1 MYKKDNKI
9 IADFLLASPDNMVR
23 GFTFVLLSI
32 QQPTQGLADKMFEVD
47 QQGLECRHLNYG
59 KTVTKR
65 DGLAYVQA
73 NKKAIFERLTHHVS
87 QGLDDVEN
95 ISNALLF
102 VYNTPNLGMVKSAF
116 VLQLLGFN
124 VSCIDSHNL
133 KRLGWKQSQVSLPK
147 TLKHE
152 SKMRKIRAYVSQTQQ
167 KGTAYWWDSWCHYV
181 AGNIANKKLTTGQQV
196 SKYHIEAILPKA

>member
-47 QQGLECRHLNYG
+47 QQGPECRHLNYG
-59 KTVTKR
+59 LKR
-65 DGLAYVQA
+65 AGFEYVEAHKQ
-73 NKKAIFERLTHHVS
+73 AIFERLTEYVAL
-87 QGLDDVEN
+87 GLDDVEN
-95 ISNALLF
+95 ISNALLY
-102 VYNTPNLGMVKSAF
+102 VYDTPNLGMVKSAF

-196 SKYHIEAILPKA
+196 SNYHIEAILPKA

>member
-32 QQPTQGLADKMFEVD
+32 QQPTQGLADKMVEVD
-47 QQGLECRHLNYG
+47 QQGPECRHLNYG
-59 KTVTKR
+59 LKR
-65 DGLAYVQA
+65 AGFEYVEAHKQ
-73 NKKAIFERLTHHVS
+73 AIFERLTQYVAL
-87 QGLDDVEN
+87 GLDDVEN
-95 ISNALLF
+95 ISKALLY
-102 VYNTPNLGMVKSAF
+102 VYDTPNLGMVKSAF
-116 VLQLLGFN
+116 VLQLLGFD

-196 SKYHIEAILPKA
+196 SNYHIEAILPKA

>member
-47 QQGLECRHLNYG
+47 QQGPECRHLNYG
-59 KTVTKR
+59 LKR
-65 DGLAYVQA
+65 AGFEYVEAHKQ
-73 NKKAIFERLTHHVS
+73 AIFERLTEYVG

-95 ISNALLF
+95 ISKALLY
-102 VYNTPNLGMVKSAF
+102 VYDTPNLGMVKSAF

-167 KGTAYWWDSWCHYV
+167 KGTAYWWNSWCHYV

-196 SKYHIEAILPKA
+196 SNYHIEAILPKA

>member
-9 IADFLLASPDNMVR
+9 IADFLLASPDNLVR

-47 QQGLECRHLNYG
+47 QQGPECRHLNYG
-59 KTVTKR
+59 LKR
-65 DGLAYVQA
+65 AGFEYVEAHKQ
-73 NKKAIFERLTHHVS
+73 AIFERLTQYVAL
-87 QGLDDVEN
+87 GLDDVEN
-95 ISNALLF
+95 ISNALLY
-102 VYNTPNLGMVKSAF
+102 VYATPNLGMVKSAF
-116 VLQLLGFN
+116 VLQLLGFD

-196 SKYHIEAILPKA
+196 SNYHIKAILPKA

>member
-9 IADFLLASPDNMVR
+9 IADFLLASPDHMVR

-73 NKKAIFERLTHHVS
+73 NKRAIFERLTHRYATTFNNTCFS
-87 QGLDDVEN
+87 RIFNRD
-95 ISNALLF
+95 IS
-102 VYNTPNLGMVKSAF
+102 
-116 VLQLLGFN
+116 
-124 VSCIDSHNL
+124 C
-133 KRLGWKQSQVSLPK
+133 
-147 TLKHE
+147 
-152 SKMRKIRAYVSQTQQ
+152 KI
-167 KGTAYWWDSWCHYV
+167 
-181 AGNIANKKLTTGQQV
+181 
-196 SKYHIEAILPKA
+196 

>member
-47 QQGLECRHLNYG
+47 QQGPECRHLNYG
-59 KTVTKR
+59 LKR
-65 DGLAYVQA
+65 AGFEYVEAHKQ
-73 NKKAIFERLTHHVS
+73 AIFERLTQYVS

-95 ISNALLF
+95 ISKALLY
-102 VYNTPNLGMVKSAF
+102 VYDTPNLGMVKSAF
-116 VLQLLGFN
+116 VLQLLGFD

-167 KGTAYWWDSWCHYV
+167 KGTAYWWDS
-181 AGNIANKKLTTGQQV
+181 
-196 SKYHIEAILPKA
+196 

>member
-32 QQPTQGLADKMFEVD
+32 QQPTQGLADKMLEVD
-47 QQGLECRHLNYG
+47 QQGPECRHLNYG
-59 KTVTKR
+59 LKR
-65 DGLAYVQA
+65 AGFEYVEAHKQ
-73 NKKAIFERLTHHVS
+73 AIFERLTEYVG

-95 ISNALLF
+95 ISKALLY
-102 VYNTPNLGMVKSAF
+102 VYDTPNLGMVKSAF

-167 KGTAYWWDSWCHYV
+167 KGTAYWWNSWCHYV

-196 SKYHIEAILPKA
+196 SNYHIEAILPKA

>member
-47 QQGLECRHLNYG
+47 QQGPECRHLNYNL
-59 KTVTKR
+59 KR
-65 DGLAYVQA
+65 AGFEYVEAHKQ
-73 NKKAIFERLTHHVS
+73 AIFERLTQYVAL
-87 QGLDDVEN
+87 GLDDVEN
-95 ISNALLF
+95 ISKALLY
-102 VYNTPNLGMVKSAF
+102 VYDTPNLGMVKSAF
-116 VLQLLGFN
+116 VLQLLGFD

-152 SKMRKIRAYVSQTQQ
+152 SKMRKIRAYVSQT
-167 KGTAYWWDSWCHYV
+167 
-181 AGNIANKKLTTGQQV
+181 
-196 SKYHIEAILPKA
+196 

>member
-32 QQPTQGLADKMFEVD
+32 QQPTQGLADKMLEVD
-47 QQGLECRHLNYG
+47 QQGPECRHLNYG
-59 KTVTKR
+59 LKR
-65 DGLAYVQA
+65 AGFEYVEAHKQ
-73 NKKAIFERLTHHVS
+73 AIFERLTEYVAL
-87 QGLDDVEN
+87 GLDDIEN
-95 ISNALLF
+95 ISKALLY
-102 VYNTPNLGMVKSAF
+102 VYDTPNLGMVKSAF
-116 VLQLLGFN
+116 VLQLLGFD

-167 KGTAYWWDSWCHYV
+167 KGTAYWWNSWCHYV

-196 SKYHIEAILPKA
+196 SNYHIEAILPKA